1 MSIGLDDLIVG
12 GQLRV
17 GTGLCPPI
25 KEGDIKINGSAH
37 MEGPVVIGD
46 GIKIPLGE
54 AFSEEDAEGDTT
66 PAGLAPANVMLTR
79 CYNAD
84 EDSSSADIKRTV
96 HAEGNIIVNGDDG
109 TPWAFNLNGNQEI
122 VGNTQT
128 NSALKI
134 TSFST
139 FGCSILGGARPL
151 DINGGTVWVDAQG
164 EAYFA
169 VGTGGMTMSSRF
181 GQADGKPKPFDIQH
195 PTKGKGHRLRY
206 ACIEG
211 PEVGVYHRGRLRRGK
226 EIVLPYYWKDLV
238 HVESITV
245 QLQPV
250 GAHQD
255 IIVKRWD
262 EQKIYLQ
269 SNGGLPIDCFY
280 HVYGERKDI
289 NPLITEYQG
298 DSWKDYPDPNYNP
311 DKVKYE
317 DQTFTDPAF
326 SGPPNTITM

>member
-1 MSIGLDDLIVG
+1 MSIGFDDVIAG

-25 KEGDIKINGSAH
+25 KEGDTKINGSAM
-37 MEGPVVIGD
+37 MEGPVVIGEGSKIKLGAKRPD
-46 GIKIPLGE
+46 EETGAAPANLMVTRNYNDDKDCFTPAIKLAIQTEGNVDINGDRGKPDTLNINSAADTAIKITGSKT
-54 AFSEEDAEGDTT
+54 AININGKTTIDAEGD
-66 PAGLAPANVMLTR
+66 AIFA
-79 CYNAD
+79 
-84 EDSSSADIKRTV
+84 I
-96 HAEGNIIVNGDDG
+96 G
-109 TPWAFNLNGNQEI
+109 TSG
-122 VGNTQT
+122 
-128 NSALKI
+128 K
-134 TSFST
+134 
-139 FGCSILGGARPL
+139 
-151 DINGGTVWVDAQG
+151 
-164 EAYFA
+164 
-169 VGTGGMTMSSRF
+169 TMSARF
-181 GQADGKPKPFDIQH
+181 AESDGKPKPFDIQH

-211 PEVGVYHRGRLRRGK
+211 PEVGVYHRGRLIRGK
-226 EIVLPYYWKDLV
+226 EISLPYYWKDLV

-289 NPLITEYQG
+289 NPLITEYEG
-298 DSWKDYPDPNYNP
+298 NECFDYPDPNYNP
-311 DKVKYE
+311 GVATPRYD
-317 DQTFTDPAF
+317 DPAF